1 MDNQRLN
8 SELRDKLHD
17 LESPFNERVS
27 FEAVMKKRERKKRRA
42 ILWIP
47 SMVVVAGLFVVGGLG
62 MLWVNTDQAPEKAPQ
77 TTFSKSVSKPKFA
90 QKGIVDKTQTLTL
103 GAASA
108 SPEIASSERKR
119 TSSSRIVPKFIG
131 NLDA

>member
-1 MDNQRLN
+1 MENQRLN
-8 SELRDKLHD
+8 SDLRDKLHD

-62 MLWVNTDQAPEKAPQ
+62 MLWVSTDQSPEKAPQ
-77 TTFSKSVSKPKFA
+77 V
-90 QKGIVDKTQTLTL
+90 TL
-103 GAASA
+103 
-108 SPEIASSERKR
+108 
-119 TSSSRIVPKFIG
+119 
-131 NLDA
+131 